1 VETVSPSAVKP
12 EERCAEMTEH
22 TETVKNVL
30 DFVAVFTAL
39 GAFLQILT
47 PVFGLI
53 GAIVGIMR
61 IYEMATGKDFS
72 TVWKKKVDDAKHK

>member
-1 VETVSPSAVKP
+1 
-12 EERCAEMTEH
+12 MTEQ

-53 GAIVGIMR
+53 GAIVGVMR
-61 IYEMATGKDFS
+61 IYEMATGKEFS
-72 TVWKKKVDDAKHK
+72 TVWRRKDDDAEHE

>member
-1 VETVSPSAVKP
+1 
-12 EERCAEMTEH
+12 MTEH

-47 PVFGLI
+47 PIFGLI
-53 GAIVGIMR
+53 GAIVGVMR
-61 IYEMATGKDFS
+61 IYEMATGKEFS
-72 TVWKKKVDDAKHK
+72 TVWRRKDDDAEHE